1 MATAP
6 IRIVAT
12 LSTFT
17 NGARLCRYIPLQGAL
32 QGQSRLG
39 FVNKVGK
46 PVKSLPGHVG
56 EVRLVQPKPAKP
68 TKPKAPKAAVVA
80 VEVTAA
86 PPAKPAKPIPA
97 YEVGTTWQSYVAIC
111 RTAGFSMK
119 EASAARKAA
128 LAAQPK
134 AAKASKA
141 STVKSR
147 KSSSTVMITPWPKG
161 SESPT
166 DCITNK
172 RAARKASEH
181 AATTSLMDKV
191 NGMDAKFDAIMALL
205 NK

>member
-17 NGARLCRYIPLQGAL
+17 NGTRLCRYIPLQGAL

-46 PVKSLPGHVG
+46 PVKSIPGHVG

-68 TKPKAPKAAVVA
+68 AKPAKVVA

-119 EASAARKAA
+119 EASVARKAA

-147 KSSSTVMITPWPKG
+147 KSASTVVIEFP
-161 SESPT
+161 ESPT